1 MVMAATSDDD
11 EAGSVVLATIVEV
24 DAVTVAD
31 VDSPDVGA
39 APSGPAPQPLLINT
53 TADAAT
59 AVRIRMRL

>member
-1 MVMAATSDDD
+1 MLATSDDD
-11 EAGSVVLATIVEV
+11 DAVVLATIVEV

-53 TADAAT
+53 TAAAAT
-59 AVRIRMRL
+59 AVRIRMSL